1 MAVDALVPLS
11 VAVSVTAVLV
21 GTLMLVP
28 LCAPP
33 ESEVDTD
40 VGRGVVTTGADPSP
54 GFKPVSTPLPKSDC
68 GSTLNGAENRWGKA
82 KPLPA

>member
-1 MAVDALVPLS
+1 MPLS

-40 VGRGVVTTGADPSP
+40 VGCAVVTPVT
-54 GFKPVSTPLPKSDC
+54 VSTS
-68 GSTLNGAENRWGKA
+68 
-82 KPLPA
+82 PAVPQVLDEVWLFVSPE